1 MFEYSTRP
9 NQKHMPKKIDTCS
22 FCGKSKEEV
31 NKLIASDN
39 SSICD
44 ECVEKCGLILQ
55 DDGKQQEP
63 IEHDLNPRALTQF
76 LDQTIVGQHN
86 AKKQVAVSVYLH
98 YKRLQNPDILEK
110 SNICMIGPTGSGKT
124 LIAKTIAKFLK
135 VPFYIAD
142 ATTLT
147 ESGYVGDDV
156 ETVISSLVEHAN
168 GDVELA
174 QRGIVF
180 LDEIDKIARKSE
192 NVSITRDVS
201 GEGVQQ
207 ALLKVIEGTKLKV
220 QMKRNRKHPQGES
233 IEVDTSNILFIC
245 SGAFVGLDQITKTEH
260 GVGFVNKSKAKKI
273 GKINADHLIKY
284 GLIPE
289 FVGRIGNVVELE
301 KLTVKELSTIITDS
315 DISPF
320 LQYKN
325 LLSTDDIELT
335 ITEDAVE
342 KIANNCFDADI
353 GARGIKNHFDK
364 ILSETIYNIYNLKE
378 QKLSKVTIDSASVD
392 KLNYP
397 IYNFINE

>member
-1 MFEYSTRP
+1 
-9 NQKHMPKKIDTCS
+9 MPKKINTCS

-63 IEHDLNPRALTQF
+63 IEHDLNPRDLTQF

-233 IEVDTSNILFIC
+233 IEVDT
-245 SGAFVGLDQITKTEH
+245 
-260 GVGFVNKSKAKKI
+260 
-273 GKINADHLIKY
+273 
-284 GLIPE
+284 
-289 FVGRIGNVVELE
+289 
-301 KLTVKELSTIITDS
+301 
-315 DISPF
+315 
-320 LQYKN
+320 
-325 LLSTDDIELT
+325 
-335 ITEDAVE
+335 
-342 KIANNCFDADI
+342 
-353 GARGIKNHFDK
+353 
-364 ILSETIYNIYNLKE
+364 
-378 QKLSKVTIDSASVD
+378 
-392 KLNYP
+392 
-397 IYNFINE
+397 

>member
-1 MFEYSTRP
+1 
-9 NQKHMPKKIDTCS
+9 MPKKVIETCS
-22 FCGKSKEEV
+22 FCGKHKEEV

-39 SSICD
+39 SAICD
-44 ECVEKCGLILQ
+44 DCVTKCGSILEDDVKEPKHKKIKIDLI
-55 DDGKQQEP
+55 DPHEIK
-63 IEHDLNPRALTQF
+63 QF
-76 LDQTIVGQHN
+76 LDLSVIGQDA
-86 AKKQVAVSVYLH
+86 AKVQVAVSVYLH
-98 YKRLQNPDILEK
+98 YKRLANPNILEK

-124 LIAKTIAKFLK
+124 LIAKTIAKYLN

-156 ETVISSLVEHAN
+156 ETVISSLIEAAD

-174 QRGIVF
+174 ERGIVF

-245 SGAFVGLDQITKTEH
+245 SGAFVGLDVIKKVEH
-260 GVGFVNKSKAKKI
+260 GLGFVNKKK
-273 GKINADHLIKY
+273 KNNHQSTTDDHLIKY

-289 FVGRIGNVVELE
+289 FVGRIGNIVELE
-301 KLTVKELSTIITDS
+301 KLTVEELSKIITES
-315 DISPF
+315 TISPY
-320 LQYKN
+320 LQYQQVMETEGIG
-325 LLSTDDIELT
+325 LDIES
-335 ITEDAVE
+335 DAV
-342 KIANNCFDADI
+342 KSIAEQCWRSDI
-353 GARGIKNHFDK
+353 GARGIKNYFDRVLRQSIYDIKMLKDKKVAK
-364 ILSETIYNIYNLKE
+364 IIIN
-378 QKLSKVTIDSASVD
+378 QQVVD
-392 KLNYP
+392 NNQEP
-397 IYNFINE
+397 IYTY

>member
-1 MFEYSTRP
+1 
-9 NQKHMPKKIDTCS
+9 MPKKINTCS

-63 IEHDLNPRALTQF
+63 IEHDLNPRDLTQF

>member
-1 MFEYSTRP
+1 
-9 NQKHMPKKIDTCS
+9 MPKKVIEKCS
-22 FCGKSKEEV
+22 FCGKPKEEV

-39 SSICD
+39 SAICD
-44 ECVEKCGLILQ
+44 DCVTKCGSILE
-55 DDGKQQEP
+55 DDIKETKHKKIKIDSIDP
-63 IEHDLNPRALTQF
+63 HEIKQF
-76 LDQTIVGQHN
+76 LDLSVIGQDA
-86 AKKQVAVSVYLH
+86 AKVQVAVSVYLH
-98 YKRLQNPDILEK
+98 YKRLANPNMLEK

-124 LIAKTIAKFLK
+124 LIAKTIAKYLN

-156 ETVISSLVEHAN
+156 ETVISSLIEAAD

-174 QRGIVF
+174 ERGIVF

-245 SGAFVGLDQITKTEH
+245 SGAFVGLDAIKKVEH
-260 GVGFVNKSKAKKI
+260 GVGFVSKEKKD
-273 GKINADHLIKY
+273 NHQSTTDDHLIKY

-289 FVGRIGNVVELE
+289 FVGRIGNIVELQ
-301 KLTVKELSTIITDS
+301 KLTVEELSKIITES
-315 DISPF
+315 TISPY
-320 LQYKN
+320 LQYQQVMETEGIG
-325 LLSTDDIELT
+325 LDIES
-335 ITEDAVE
+335 DAV
-342 KIANNCFDADI
+342 KSIAEQCWRSDI
-353 GARGIKNHFDK
+353 GARGIKNYFDRVLRQSIYDIKMLKDKKVAK
-364 ILSETIYNIYNLKE
+364 IIINQQVVENNQE
-378 QKLSKVTIDSASVD
+378 
-392 KLNYP
+392 P
-397 IYNFINE
+397 IYTY